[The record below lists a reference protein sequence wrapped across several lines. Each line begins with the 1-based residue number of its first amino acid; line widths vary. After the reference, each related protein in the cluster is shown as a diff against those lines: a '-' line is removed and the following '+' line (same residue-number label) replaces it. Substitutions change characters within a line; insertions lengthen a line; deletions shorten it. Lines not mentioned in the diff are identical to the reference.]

1 MQQALRNFGVPA
13 GDMPSSVAQAKQMLN
28 NLAIDEATNILK
40 ESGKTL
46 SDNDRKLV
54 AKRIGEISWTS
65 GDVELIKR
73 QLGDIYDLTIVK
85 PQQNLDRAVGWL
97 EQNAGIRFGGNVSDM
112 PTQAELDAMNKVY
125 GTNLTLDDFKK

>member
-1 MQQALRNFGVPA
+1 M
-13 GDMPSSVAQAKQMLN
+13 
-28 NLAIDEATNILK
+28 
-40 ESGKTL
+40 
-46 SDNDRKLV
+46 V

-73 QLGDIYDLTIVK
+73 QLKDIYDLTIVK